1 MPLKSSEEKKKP
13 TRLDFDCA
21 KTTSLHLAIGRLD
34 NIASVQESQKPLVHM
49 FIQKVDN
56 KICNANLEQSREI
69 GCFGH
74 VFCQLG

>member
-1 MPLKSSEEKKKP
+1 
-13 TRLDFDCA
+13 
-21 KTTSLHLAIGRLD
+21 
-34 NIASVQESQKPLVHM
+34 M

-56 KICNANLEQSREI
+56 KIYNANLEQSREI